1 MRPMFA
7 ISLLVC
13 MGAFGGAGVLLHM
26 SPAECMG
33 MMGLGL
39 AVRIAMSLEEIVV
52 ELKRLY

>member
-26 SPAECMG
+26 SPAECLG
-33 MMGLGL
+33 MIGLGL
-39 AVRIAMSLEEIVV
+39 ALRMALSLEEIVV
-52 ELKRLY
+52 ELRRLY

>member
-1 MRPMFA
+1 MRIYFA
-7 ISLLVC
+7 ISLLVFI
-13 MGAFGGAGVLLHM
+13 GAFGGAGVLLHM